1 MGTFNAL
8 GYVQASKRDRK
19 FSTCA
24 PNLSFAVMSDCN
36 RHIFVYKQ
44 PSEGIKGNVAQQ
56 YVHTLAT
63 NSDRVNIFGLQA
75 SSDGVVFVLCERELL
90 CILLE

>member
-19 FSTCA
+19 FSICA
-24 PNLSFAVMSDCN
+24 PNLSFAVISDCN
-36 RHIFVYKQ
+36 RHIFVYRQ
-44 PSEGIKGNVAQQ
+44 PAEGVKGNAAQQ
-56 YVHTLAT
+56 FVHTLAT
-63 NSDRVNIFGLQA
+63 NSDQVNIFGLQA

-90 CILLE
+90 CILLD